1 MYICLCFSFLSQVLT
16 RRGLVTTVS
25 WKMRGLSAKR
35 VRSVCGVHLVAGA
48 VKEDYGAGPKMAHVT
63 ADTCRQVWGAWG
75 VQDGPST
82 VYEPDAPPR
91 GTDARTGGPALG
103 PADRSFISSAY
114 CGTDAGAATAATG
127 LRRSD

>member
-25 WKMRGLSAKR
+25 WKMRGLSVKR
-35 VRSVCGVHLVAGA
+35 ARSICGVHLLAGA
-48 VKEDYGAGPKMAHVT
+48 VKEDYVAGPKMAHVT
-63 ADTCRQVWGAWG
+63 ADTCCQVWGAWG

-82 VYEPDAPPR
+82 VNEPNAPPR
-91 GTDARTGGPALG
+91 GTDARTGGTALG
-103 PADRSFISSAY
+103 PADRSILSSAY

-127 LRRSD
+127 

>member
-1 MYICLCFSFLSQVLT
+1 
-16 RRGLVTTVS
+16 LVTTVS

-35 VRSVCGVHLVAGA
+35 ARSICGVHLLAGA

-63 ADTCRQVWGAWG
+63 ADTCCQVWGAWG

-91 GTDARTGGPALG
+91 GTDARTG
-103 PADRSFISSAY
+103 
-114 CGTDAGAATAATG
+114 
-127 LRRSD
+127 